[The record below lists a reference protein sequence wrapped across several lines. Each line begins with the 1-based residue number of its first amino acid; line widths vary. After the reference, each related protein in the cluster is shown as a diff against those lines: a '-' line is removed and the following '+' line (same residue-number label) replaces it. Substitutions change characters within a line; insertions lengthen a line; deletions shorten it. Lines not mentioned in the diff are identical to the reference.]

1 MPSIK
6 VKASFP
12 NSFNNFQIKK
22 KLTLKVTN
30 IQRLTIIQIH
40 TYIRMYN
47 PCVSIYAYQSIKD
60 RMWIMLSGRSEDG
73 VWGIV
78 HHHKRVIGKDL
89 FGYTKDLH
97 LKLNHVQVVQDTSG
111 EGTTSL
117 LRNILMFKAT
127 KRWHTRPPDQMSKQR
142 TTWDCCKI
150 QTKQNHIYWMRGMW
164 NEAITSENS
173 IKHKS

>member
-1 MPSIK
+1 
-6 VKASFP
+6 
-12 NSFNNFQIKK
+12 
-22 KLTLKVTN
+22 
-30 IQRLTIIQIH
+30 
-40 TYIRMYN
+40 
-47 PCVSIYAYQSIKD
+47 
-60 RMWIMLSGRSEDG
+60 MWIMLSGRSEDG

-78 HHHKRVIGKDL
+78 HHHKRIIGKDL

-142 TTWDCCKI
+142 TTWDCYNI
-150 QTKQNHIYWMRGMW
+150 QSKQNHIYWMRGMW